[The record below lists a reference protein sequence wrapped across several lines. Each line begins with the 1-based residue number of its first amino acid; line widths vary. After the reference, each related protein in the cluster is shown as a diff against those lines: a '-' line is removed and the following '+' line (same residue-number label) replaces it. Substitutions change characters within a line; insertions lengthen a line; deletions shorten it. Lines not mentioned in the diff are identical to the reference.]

1 MNLTLRWGVGV
12 SVTPSVSSAA
22 EHLNRRLRNRRPTHS
37 RDVEEK
43 LWIFSRGLK
52 IDVKSGPRWF
62 GQVLKEDNV

>member
-1 MNLTLRWGVGV
+1 M
-12 SVTPSVSSAA
+12 SVTPSVSSAT

-37 RDVEEK
+37 RDVDEK